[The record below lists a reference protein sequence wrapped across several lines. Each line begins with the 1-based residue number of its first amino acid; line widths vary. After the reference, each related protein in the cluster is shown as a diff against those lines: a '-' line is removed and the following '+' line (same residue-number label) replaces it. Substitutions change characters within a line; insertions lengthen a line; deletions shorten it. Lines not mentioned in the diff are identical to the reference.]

1 MTAISAISQCQSDA
15 YGQLVREL
23 QAELEQADVGALADR
38 IVEAEAADFYW
49 EARIRER
56 YLGQDFTGNAW
67 LDEGDDDVV
76 RVAFLSFLAG
86 GWQAGACIVD
96 GEGRAVDLL
105 WKRSFGDREEAE
117 MTFRRAT

>member
-23 QAELEQADVGALADR
+23 QAEFEHADVGALADR

-49 EARIRER
+49 EARVRER
-56 YLGQDFTGNAW
+56 YLGPDFSGIAGVDG
-67 LDEGDDDVV
+67 DEEEWV
-76 RVAFLSFLAG
+76 RIAFLSFLAG
-86 GWQAGACIVD
+86 KWHAGTCIVD

-105 WKRSFGDREEAE
+105 WKRSLEDREEAE
-117 MTFRRAT
+117 MTFRRAI